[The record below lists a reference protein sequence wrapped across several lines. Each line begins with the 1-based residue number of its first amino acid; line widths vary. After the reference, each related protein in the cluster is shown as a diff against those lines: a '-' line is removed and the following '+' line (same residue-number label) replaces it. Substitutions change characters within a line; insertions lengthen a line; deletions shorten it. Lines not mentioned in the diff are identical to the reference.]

1 MYENLKKKF
10 GQNFLIDKNI
20 LRKISDLIP
29 KENLNII
36 EIGPGDGRLTEY
48 IIKKNPKKLTL
59 IEKDSDL
66 MGTLN
71 KMFSKYKNVNI
82 LNLDFLKIEIKNRYQ
97 LIISNLPYNISSQ
110 IIAKI
115 SLLNNPPDL
124 LILMFQ
130 KEFAKRLT
138 EKKIN
143 SINSLVNC
151 FYKINL
157 KFEVSRNCFRP
168 IPKVDSSVV
177 LFIKKK
183 DNLLERYEIDKFIE
197 FKRNLFSHKRKTLK
211 NLLRK
216 FKLSSEYNLN
226 LRVEELELKELI
238 SIFRSVN
245 S

>member
-66 MGTLN
+66 MNTLN

-151 FYKINL
+151 FYEINL

-168 IPKVDSSVV
+168 IPKVDSSVL

>member
-66 MGTLN
+66 MNTLN

-82 LNLDFLKIEIKNRYQ
+82 LNYDFLKIEIKNRYH

-151 FYKINL
+151 FYEINL

-168 IPKVDSSVV
+168 IPKVDSSVL

>member
-66 MGTLN
+66 MNTLN

-151 FYKINL
+151 FYEINL

-168 IPKVDSSVV
+168 IPKVDSSVL

-216 FKLSSEYNLN
+216 FKLSSEYNLD

>member
-59 IEKDSDL
+59 IEKDNDL
-66 MGTLN
+66 MDILN
-71 KMFSKYKNVNI
+71 KRFSKYKNVNI
-82 LNLDFLKIEIKNRYQ
+82 LNLDFLKIEIKDRYQ

-115 SLLNNPPDL
+115 SLLNSPPDL

-168 IPKVDSSVV
+168 IPKVDSSVL

-183 DNLLERYEIDKFIE
+183 DNLLEAYEIDKFIE

>member
-10 GQNFLIDKNI
+10 GQNFLTDKNI

-82 LNLDFLKIEIKNRYQ
+82 LNYDFLKIEIKNRYQ

>member
-10 GQNFLIDKNI
+10 GQNFLTDNNI
-20 LRKISDLIP
+20 LRKISGLIP

-48 IIKKNPKKLTL
+48 IIKKKPKKLTL

-66 MGTLN
+66 MDILN
-71 KMFSKYKNVNI
+71 KRFSKYKNLNI
-82 LNLDFLKIEIKNRYQ
+82 LNLDFLKIEIKDRYQ

-115 SLLNNPPDL
+115 SLLKNPPDL

-168 IPKVDSSVV
+168 IPKVDSSVL
-177 LFIKKK
+177 LFVKKK

-197 FKRNLFSHKRKTLK
+197 FKRYLFSHKRKTLK

-216 FKLSSEYNLN
+216 FKISSEYNLN
-226 LRVEELELKELI
+226 LRAEELELKELI
-238 SIFRSVN
+238 SIFRHVN

>member
-10 GQNFLIDKNI
+10 GQNFLTDNNI
-20 LRKISDLIP
+20 LRKISGLIP

-48 IIKKNPKKLTL
+48 IIKKKPKKLTL

-66 MGTLN
+66 MDILN
-71 KMFSKYKNVNI
+71 KRFSKYKNLNI
-82 LNLDFLKIEIKNRYQ
+82 LNLDFLKIEIKDRYQ

-115 SLLNNPPDL
+115 SLLKNPPDL

-168 IPKVDSSVV
+168 IPKVDSSVL
-177 LFIKKK
+177 LFVKKK

-197 FKRNLFSHKRKTLK
+197 FKRYLFSHKRKTLK

>member
-10 GQNFLIDKNI
+10 GQNFLTDKNI

-82 LNLDFLKIEIKNRYQ
+82 LNLDFLKIEIKDRYQ

>member
-36 EIGPGDGRLTEY
+36 EIGPGDGRLTKY
-48 IIKKNPKKLTL
+48 IMKKNPKKLTL

-66 MGTLN
+66 MDTLN

-82 LNLDFLKIEIKNRYQ
+82 LNLDFLKIEIKDRYQ

-115 SLLNNPPDL
+115 SLLNSPPDL

-168 IPKVDSSVV
+168 IPKVDSSVL

-183 DNLLERYEIDKFIE
+183 DNLLEAYEIDKFIE

>member
-10 GQNFLIDKNI
+10 GQNFLTDKNI

-66 MGTLN
+66 MNTLN

-151 FYKINL
+151 FYEINL

-168 IPKVDSSVV
+168 IPKVDSSVL

>member
-10 GQNFLIDKNI
+10 GQNFLTDKNI

-66 MGTLN
+66 MNTLN

-82 LNLDFLKIEIKNRYQ
+82 LNYDFLKIEIKNRYQ

-151 FYKINL
+151 FYEINL

-168 IPKVDSSVV
+168 IPKVDSSVL

-216 FKLSSEYNLN
+216 FKLSSEYNLD